1 MPQVWS
7 RSTAARPAAARAIAA
22 RVIDQLFGE
31 GEADAWWVEGED
43 QICGSNDFRRSGI
56 DITSYGLDLV

>member
-1 MPQVWS
+1 
-7 RSTAARPAAARAIAA
+7 
-22 RVIDQLFGE
+22 VIDQRLGE

-43 QICGSNDFRRSGI
+43 QIYGSSDFRRSRI